1 MSVTYQSLSDRIRI
15 IYSAVVATTVNV
27 LCELAR
33 QKPKDYLSLAPQL
46 FHLLTSSTNN
56 WMLIKI
62 VKLVNYV
69 LVALNMA
76 SDRSLVWLALA
87 S

>member
-1 MSVTYQSLSDRIRI
+1 MTLYYSLLLRILITYL
-15 IYSAVVATTVNV
+15 AVVATTVNV

-62 VKLVNYV
+62 VKLVIISPVV
-69 LVALNMA
+69 LIMG
-76 SDRSLVWLALA
+76 SDRSIVWLALA